1 MGSSG
6 RRWRRGEAAALLEEQ
21 QPTLAEVTPEEV
33 AAALGGLVPSVD
45 VDCLTGELAET
56 LATEFRRGVGT
67 SVDGWLDDD
76 LAFVRDWGF
85 ELSDIAVPTY
95 VWQGSEDLMVPFAHG
110 QWLAEH
116 LPGVVAHL
124 EDGEGHLSIGVGAT
138 ERMSDEAV
146 ASPNGRARRPRL
158 VADVIRLIHMTP
170 EAPVD
175 DELRLRAFAGDADVD
190 LAWPWYRDPETVAL
204 VDGPGSPTYA
214 RDRVAAMYEA
224 LSAQGEVYLI
234 ERRTPGGVWE
244 AVGDVTL
251 APDTVPIVVA
261 PAWRGQG
268 IGRRVLLRLVDR
280 AGAGLGR
287 FARARGDAGEQ
298 GVASPVRQARFRA
311 GDAGP
316 PAYVLPLAPLG
327 GRPRL

>member
-1 MGSSG
+1 
-6 RRWRRGEAAALLEEQ
+6 
-21 QPTLAEVTPEEV
+21 
-33 AAALGGLVPSVD
+33 
-45 VDCLTGELAET
+45 
-56 LATEFRRGVGT
+56 
-67 SVDGWLDDD
+67 
-76 LAFVRDWGF
+76 
-85 ELSDIAVPTY
+85 
-95 VWQGSEDLMVPFAHG
+95 
-110 QWLAEH
+110 
-116 LPGVVAHL
+116 
-124 EDGEGHLSIGVGAT
+124 
-138 ERMSDEAV
+138 
-146 ASPNGRARRPRL
+146 
-158 VADVIRLIHMTP
+158 MTP
-170 EAPVD
+170 ELLPVD

-251 APDTVPIVVA
+251 APDTMPIVVA

-280 AGAGLGR
+280 ARVLGWDELRVREVMPGNKASRRLFVGLG
-287 FARARGDAGEQ
+287 F
-298 GVASPVRQARFRA
+298 VPW
-311 GDAGP
+311 DAGP